1 MNAPDLFTSYWSNP
15 ELRKVH
21 AAKLCISR
29 GVPRWPLPF
38 RYRRANLLAPS
49 RETFALQSDEAFER
63 EYLREL
69 DEAGAEK
76 IAAMLARISREEGG
90 GPLVLLCWE
99 RPGEVC
105 HRRTFAQWFEARSG
119 QEVPELQFS
128 LCPHKRQAAQPSLL
142 EKGELEHDGN

>member
-15 ELRKVH
+15 ALRKVD
-21 AAKLCISR
+21 AVKVCISR

-49 RETFALQSDEAFER
+49 RETFALRSDEAFER
-63 EYLREL
+63 EYLRGL

-76 IAAMLARISREEGG
+76 IAAILARIGNEEGG

-99 RPGEVC
+99 KPGQVC
-105 HRRTFAQWFEARSG
+105 HRRMFADWWTERNG
-119 QEVPELQFS
+119 QEVPELQRGCDQS
-128 LCPHKRQAAQPSLL
+128 RKRQEAQDMLF
-142 EKGELEHDGN
+142 